1 MAGDLK
7 MGNAARLCHMRLI
20 HVNTGTNHRAIIV
33 PKLGATATA
42 TTRMGI
48 PMSPLAKYH
57 QPSADLVLDTDLI
70 RRHDRSGPRYTSY
83 PTADRFI
90 EAFTADTYAQSL
102 SQRPLRDGNA
112 PMSLYVHLPFCDTI
126 CFYCGCNKITTR
138 DHGRSAKY
146 LRYLGREG
154 ALVASKMSGGRRVEQ
169 LHLGGGTP
177 TFLSSEELT
186 QLMHVLSQHF
196 ELAGGEYSIE
206 IDPRTADAEK
216 MATLA
221 KLGFNRISVGVQDF
235 DPAVQKAANRIQ
247 SEEETV
253 AVIDAARRHGMNS
266 VNIDLIYGLPKQHV
280 IGFGHT
286 LDRVIA
292 LKPDR
297 IALYS
302 YAHLPT
308 VFKPQRRILSA
319 DLPTAEAKFQIMLL
333 AIRRLTDAGYVY
345 IGMDHFALPHD
356 SLAVAARKGLLHRNF
371 QGYSTQ
377 PDCDLVALGI
387 SSISKVG
394 LSYSQ
399 NVKTLDEYYD
409 CLDRGEL
416 PTLRGIELTSDDLL
430 RRSVIQSLMCQF
442 ELSIAAIEE
451 AYLIDF
457 KQYFQR
463 ESAALEALQVE
474 GLIEWDGE
482 WITVT
487 PRGRIM
493 VRAVAMIFDRHLQ
506 HDRQRATFSKLI

>member
-1 MAGDLK
+1 MSSLAP
-7 MGNAARLCHMRLI
+7 HHQHPSTELI
-20 HVNTGTNHRAIIV
+20 
-33 PKLGATATA
+33 
-42 TTRMGI
+42 
-48 PMSPLAKYH
+48 
-57 QPSADLVLDTDLI
+57 LDADLI
-70 RRHDRSGPRYTSY
+70 RRYDQSGPRYTSY
-83 PTADRFI
+83 PTADRFV
-90 EAFTADTYAQSL
+90 EAYTANAHAQTL
-102 SQRPLRDGNA
+102 AQRAVREANPPL
-112 PMSLYVHLPFCDTI
+112 SLYIHIPFCNTI
-126 CFYCGCNKITTR
+126 CFYCGCNKIATR

-146 LRYLGREG
+146 LRYLEREA
-154 ALVASKMSGGRRVEQ
+154 ALTVEKMSGSRRVEQ

-186 QLMHVLSQHF
+186 ELMRALSRHF
-196 ELAGGEYSIE
+196 ELGPGEYSIE
-206 IDPRTADAEK
+206 IDPRTADVAK
-216 MATLA
+216 METLA

-235 DPAVQKAANRIQ
+235 DPEVQKAVNRIQ

-253 AVIDAARRHGMNS
+253 AVIEAARRFGMTS

-280 IGFGHT
+280 IGFSHT

-308 VFKPQRRILSA
+308 VFKPQRRIETD
-319 DLPTAEAKFQIMLL
+319 DLPTAEAKLQIMML
-333 AIRRLTDAGYVY
+333 AIRHLTAAGYVY

-356 SLAVAARKGLLHRNF
+356 SLAVAARQGRLHRNF

-377 PDCDLVALGI
+377 PDCDLIALGI

-394 LSYSQ
+394 PTYSQ
-399 NVKTLDEYYD
+399 NVRTLDEYYD

-416 PTLRGIELTSDDLL
+416 PTLRGIELTADDML

-442 ELSIAAIEE
+442 ELSIEAIEE
-451 AYLIDF
+451 TYLIEF
-457 KQYFQR
+457 RKYFAR
-463 ESAALEALQVE
+463 EMEALDILREHGLVE
-474 GLIEWDGE
+474 FDDQ

-493 VRAVAMIFDRHLQ
+493 VRAVAMTFDRHLQ
-506 HDRQRATFSKLI
+506 HDRERQRFSKII

>member
-1 MAGDLK
+1 
-7 MGNAARLCHMRLI
+7 
-20 HVNTGTNHRAIIV
+20 
-33 PKLGATATA
+33 
-42 TTRMGI
+42 
-48 PMSPLAKYH
+48 MSSLAKHH

-70 RRHDRSGPRYTSY
+70 RRYDHSGPRYTSY

-90 EAFTADTYAQSL
+90 EAFTAESYAQSL

-146 LRYLGREG
+146 LRYIGREA
-154 ALVASKMSGGRRVEQ
+154 ALTAAKMSGGRRVEQ

-186 QLMHVLSQHF
+186 HLMEVLAQHF

-216 MATLA
+216 MATLG

-235 DPAVQKAANRIQ
+235 DPAVQKAVNRIQ

-253 AVIDAARRHGMNS
+253 AVIDAARRNGMTS

-280 IGFGHT
+280 IGFSHT

-319 DLPTAEAKFQIMLL
+319 DLPTAEAKLQIMLL
-333 AIRRLTDAGYVY
+333 AIRRLTDASYVY

-394 LSYSQ
+394 PSYSQ
-399 NVKTLDEYYD
+399 NVRTLDEYYD

-442 ELSIAAIEE
+442 ELSIEAIEE
-451 AYLIDF
+451 AYLINF
-457 KQYFQR
+457 KSYFKG
-463 ESAALEALQVE
+463 ELASLEKLKQD

-506 HDRQRATFSKLI
+506 HDRERATFSKLI

>member
-1 MAGDLK
+1 
-7 MGNAARLCHMRLI
+7 LI
-20 HVNTGTNHRAIIV
+20 PVNTNVDRLDIIL
-33 PKLGATATA
+33 PKLRGI
-42 TTRMGI
+42 TTTK
-48 PMSPLAKYH
+48 MSIAMSSITKH
-57 QPSADLVLDTDLI
+57 NQQSTDLVIDSDLI
-70 RRHDRSGPRYTSY
+70 RRYDQSGPRYTSY
-83 PTADRFI
+83 PTADRFV
-90 EAFTADTYAQSL
+90 EAYTAATHEQTL

-138 DHGRSAKY
+138 DHGRSTKY
-146 LRYLGREG
+146 LRYLGREA
-154 ALVASKMSGGRRVEQ
+154 ALTASKLSGSRRVEQ

-177 TFLSSEELT
+177 TFLSSVELT
-186 QLMHVLSQHF
+186 LLMQMLSQHF

-216 MATLA
+216 MITLA

-235 DPAVQKAANRIQ
+235 DPAVQKAVNRIQ
-247 SEEETV
+247 SEGETV
-253 AVIDAARRHGMNS
+253 AVIDAARSNGMTS

-280 IGFGHT
+280 IGFSHT
-286 LDRVIA
+286 LNRVIS

-308 VFKPQRRILSA
+308 VFKPQRRILFA
-319 DLPTAEAKFQIMLL
+319 DLPTTEAKLQIMLL
-333 AIRRLTDAGYVY
+333 AIRHLTDAGYVY

-356 SLAVAARKGLLHRNF
+356 SLAQAARKGLLHRNF

-377 PDCDLVALGI
+377 PDCDLVAFGI

-394 LSYSQ
+394 PSYSQ
-399 NVKTLDEYYD
+399 NVRTLNDYYD
-409 CLDRGEL
+409 CLDRGVL
-416 PTLRGIELTSDDLL
+416 PTMRGIELTADDLL

-442 ELSIAAIEE
+442 ELSTGAIEE
-451 AYLIDF
+451 AYLINF
-457 KQYFQR
+457 KQYFR
-463 ESAALEALQVE
+463 TELAALEVLQQD
-474 GLIEWDGE
+474 GLIDWDGE

-487 PRGRIM
+487 PRGRII

-506 HDRQRATFSKLI
+506 HDRQRATYSKLI

>member
-1 MAGDLK
+1 VWRSQGV
-7 MGNAARLCHMRLI
+7 ARLRERRLI
-20 HVNTGTNHRAIIV
+20 HINTDCNHTYIIL
-33 PKLGATATA
+33 PKLGVTA
-42 TTRMGI
+42 TTSMETS
-48 PMSPLAKYH
+48 MTSLAKH
-57 QPSADLVLDTDLI
+57 QQPSADLVLDSELI
-70 RRHDRSGPRYTSY
+70 RRYDHSGPRYTSY
-83 PTADRFI
+83 PTADRFV
-90 EAFTADTYAQSL
+90 EAYTAETHTQSL
-102 SQRPLRDGNA
+102 GQRPLRDGNA

-146 LRYLGREG
+146 LRYLGREA
-154 ALVASKMSGGRRVEQ
+154 ALTASKMSGSRRVEQ

-186 QLMHVLSQHF
+186 DLMQMLSQHF

-235 DPAVQKAANRIQ
+235 DPAVQKAVNRIQ
-247 SEEETV
+247 SEEQTV
-253 AVIDAARRHGMNS
+253 AVIDAARRNGMTS

-280 IGFGHT
+280 IGFSHT
-286 LDRVIA
+286 LDRVIS

-319 DLPTAEAKFQIMLL
+319 DLPTAEAKLQIMLL

-356 SLAVAARKGLLHRNF
+356 SLAQAARKGLLHRNF

-394 LSYSQ
+394 PSYSQ
-399 NVKTLDEYYD
+399 NVRTLDEYYD

-416 PTLRGIELTSDDLL
+416 PTLRGIELTADDLL

-451 AYLIDF
+451 AYLIEF
-457 KQYFQR
+457 KQYFR
-463 ESAALEALQVE
+463 PEIAALEVLRKD
-474 GLIEWDGE
+474 GLIDWDGD